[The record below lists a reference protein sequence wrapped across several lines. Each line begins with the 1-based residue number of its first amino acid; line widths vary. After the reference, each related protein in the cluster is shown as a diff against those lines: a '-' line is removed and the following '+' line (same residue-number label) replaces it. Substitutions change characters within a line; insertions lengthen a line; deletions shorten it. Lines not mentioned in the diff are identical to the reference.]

1 MSLCSDTRKRKEE
14 KKAGVKATENTAMI
28 RQSTVSSS
36 QEHLPVPG
44 WSNPFFESLF
54 NNIICHTL
62 TYITTLKKSVLDEK
76 LHREILNFLDT
87 KKATN
92 FPFLSP

>member
-28 RQSTVSSS
+28 RQTTVSPS

-44 WSNPFFESLF
+44 WSNPFFELNTLLSF
-54 NNIICHTL
+54 TGNGMHTQ
-62 TYITTLKKSVLDEK
+62 I
-76 LHREILNFLDT
+76 
-87 KKATN
+87 
-92 FPFLSP
+92 